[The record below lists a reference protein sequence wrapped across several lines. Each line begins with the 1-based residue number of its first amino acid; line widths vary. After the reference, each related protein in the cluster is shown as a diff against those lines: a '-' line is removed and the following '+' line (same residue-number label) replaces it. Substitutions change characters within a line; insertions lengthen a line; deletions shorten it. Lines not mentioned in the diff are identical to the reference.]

1 MSVELDTYRKD
12 PCAWETN
19 QERNAEDEKQSTVDH
34 EPHPLL
40 VLQVGEL
47 GHDHGGEDSHDHPL
61 SVADTEEEHK
71 VGLLLGGGVVGL
83 PELRMRF
90 GRLTHDD
97 DDGVQV

>member
-1 MSVELDTYRKD
+1 MLV
-12 PCAWETN
+12 ETN
-19 QERNAEDEKQSTVDH
+19 QEGNAEDVKLSTVDH
-34 EPHPLL
+34 EPHKLL
-40 VLQVGEL
+40 VFQVDKL
-47 GHDHGGEDSHDHPL
+47 GHDQDGEDSHNHPL
-61 SVADTEEEHK
+61 SVADTKEEHK